1 MALIKCHECGQEVS
15 TEADKCPHC
24 GAKPKK
30 KTSIFT
36 WIIAIFFGLIL
47 FRAVLAPS
55 SSSNSIPPS
64 SPIAIQPQAP
74 QPKTWDYSTE
84 TDKVSDKPSKRASI
98 ASNNTF
104 QLDFPYQGGSIGVL
118 VVRKHPRF
126 GKDVIFSVSKGQLLC
141 TSYNGCQV
149 SVKFDDKPAY
159 KVSAEEPA
167 DHSSDTLFLQGY
179 EKLVKDMK
187 ASKKALVEVTFY
199 QQGNKSFEFNVEG
212 LKWE

>member
-1 MALIKCHECGQEVS
+1 MALVKCHECGQEVS

-30 KTSIFT
+30 KTSLFT
-36 WIIAIFFGLIL
+36 WIIAIFFGFIF

-55 SSSNSIPPS
+55 SSSTATPAS
-64 SPIAIQPQAP
+64 SPTATQPQAP

-84 TDKVSDKPSKRASI
+84 TDKVSNKQGKSASI
-98 ASNNTF
+98 TSNNTF
-104 QLDFPYQGGSIGVL
+104 QLDFPYQGGTVGFL

-126 GKDVIFSVSKGQLLC
+126 GKDIIFFVNKGQILC
-141 TSYNGCQV
+141 RSYDGCQV

-159 KVSAEEPA
+159 KVNASEPA

-179 EKLVKDMK
+179 DRLVKDMK
-187 ASKKALVEVTFY
+187 TSKKALVEVTFY
-199 QQGNKSFEFNVEG
+199 QQGNKGFEFNTEG